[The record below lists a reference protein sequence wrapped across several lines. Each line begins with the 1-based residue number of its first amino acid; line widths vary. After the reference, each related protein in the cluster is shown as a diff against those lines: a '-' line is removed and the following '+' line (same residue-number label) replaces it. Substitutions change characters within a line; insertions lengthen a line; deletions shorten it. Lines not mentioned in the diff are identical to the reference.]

1 MKRVIIRTL
10 QIMLPLVVLAA
21 AAFGALT
28 MVRNRPPVETQTP
41 VFEPPGVRVHEVQLR
56 EVPMS
61 VSSQGTVRPRTE
73 SQLIPEIAGRIT
85 WVSPSFAEGG
95 FFEAGDVLVKI
106 DPFDYEQALVSAR
119 SQLAQARLQLAQEEA
134 EAEVAEREWNDLGRG
149 DPRELTL
156 RKPQLDDARASVA
169 AAEANVTRAERDLER
184 ADIVAPYAG
193 RIRQKNVDI
202 GQFVRIGDAVAT
214 VYSVDVAEVRLPLPD
229 DQIAYLDLPLSYR
242 GGDRQP
248 QPTVTLRAT
257 FAGETHEWQG
267 RIVRT
272 ESEIDPVS
280 RMVHVV
286 AEVRDPYAASA
297 NPNQPPLAVGMYVEA
312 EIQGRT
318 AQNIAL
324 VPRAALRGRQQV
336 LVVSRD
342 ERISFR
348 DIDVFRATTDAVFV
362 RGGLDEGELVVI
374 SPLDTPTDGMQVQFA
389 DLDPDVL
396 ARIQSSP
403 VDTPTRPT
411 DTSAI
416 ASPATT
422 ILPDETPSFATADA
436 NSDAEATSPVSRPAW
451 LDSLTAEN
459 TRERSVRDTR
469 IRPSDPP
476 AADASTEQ
484 NTAEPA
490 TREAPAST
498 VDTAVTE
505 ANESS
510 TVAEVAAT
518 PIPMPP
524 ATTEA
529 TERLV
534 PQNAITVLTFANLN
548 PTTDNMEFGAALGRA
563 ITTRLRESD
572 NLALAS
578 EQADA
583 RYVVSGGIQTV
594 GPSVRVTAR
603 IVDSASSAVLHAL
616 KVDGAIEDRVKVQS
630 EVAEAVY
637 KHVLLL
643 DNQSETT
650 RTSNVQTLAI
660 RPFEQLNGPA
670 DNDRTTNINLGD
682 ASTSAVTA
690 QLANLSSVA
699 IVDAET
705 RASLI
710 IGGGIQ
716 RIGDVVRVTAQ
727 LIETASNSVIR
738 AFKVDGTATDL
749 AELQEQLAAAVA
761 ESVTQTIAN
770 NLVTTRTENSVST
783 ISHRSQP

>member
-1 MKRVIIRTL
+1 
-10 QIMLPLVVLAA
+10 
-21 AAFGALT
+21 
-28 MVRNRPPVETQTP
+28 
-41 VFEPPGVRVHEVQLR
+41 
-56 EVPMS
+56 
-61 VSSQGTVRPRTE
+61 
-73 SQLIPEIAGRIT
+73 
-85 WVSPSFAEGG
+85 
-95 FFEAGDVLVKI
+95 
-106 DPFDYEQALVSAR
+106 
-119 SQLAQARLQLAQEEA
+119 
-134 EAEVAEREWNDLGRG
+134 
-149 DPRELTL
+149 
-156 RKPQLDDARASVA
+156 
-169 AAEANVTRAERDLER
+169 
-184 ADIVAPYAG
+184 
-193 RIRQKNVDI
+193 
-202 GQFVRIGDAVAT
+202 
-214 VYSVDVAEVRLPLPD
+214 
-229 DQIAYLDLPLSYR
+229 
-242 GGDRQP
+242 
-248 QPTVTLRAT
+248 
-257 FAGETHEWQG
+257 
-267 RIVRT
+267 
-272 ESEIDPVS
+272 
-280 RMVHVV
+280 
-286 AEVRDPYAASA
+286 
-297 NPNQPPLAVGMYVEA
+297 
-312 EIQGRT
+312 
-318 AQNIAL
+318 
-324 VPRAALRGRQQV
+324 
-336 LVVSRD
+336 
-342 ERISFR
+342 
-348 DIDVFRATTDAVFV
+348 
-362 RGGLDEGELVVI
+362 
-374 SPLDTPTDGMQVQFA
+374 
-389 DLDPDVL
+389 
-396 ARIQSSP
+396 
-403 VDTPTRPT
+403 
-411 DTSAI
+411 
-416 ASPATT
+416 
-422 ILPDETPSFATADA
+422 
-436 NSDAEATSPVSRPAW
+436 
-451 LDSLTAEN
+451 
-459 TRERSVRDTR
+459 
-469 IRPSDPP
+469 
-476 AADASTEQ
+476 
-484 NTAEPA
+484 
-490 TREAPAST
+490 
-498 VDTAVTE
+498 
-505 ANESS
+505 
-510 TVAEVAAT
+510 VAEVAAT

-603 IVDSASSAVLHAL
+603 IVDSDNSAVLHAL

-682 ASTSAVTA
+682 AITSAVTA

-699 IVDAET
+699 IVDSET

-716 RIGDVVRVTAQ
+716 
-727 LIETASNSVIR
+727 TASNSVIR